1 MKKSEAFHEDNT
13 IMNPNSWLRPEKL
26 PDESKLIPY
35 GWARGGYVCKC
46 SKCDRHHMDA
56 DKRSSS
62 CQECALKLWE
72 KNAKK
77 TDEDRYVERL
87 ENVQRET
94 QTVLMWNE
102 RFITAL
108 LKNGLKLSNKKTKD
122 YHITA
127 PSYQKTE
134 TTALMWPADTYIVEV

>member
-1 MKKSEAFHEDNT
+1 MKSE
-13 IMNPNSWLRPEKL
+13 PNLGPVTVELNEPEYL
-26 PDESKLIPY
+26 ADESRLIPH
-35 GWARGGYVCKC
+35 GWARGSYICKC
-46 SKCDRHHMDA
+46 VTCREYHTNA
-56 DKRSSS
+56 DKRSAS
-62 CQECALKLWE
+62 CQKCALKAWK
-72 KNAKK
+72 KNAKM

-108 LKNGLKLSNKKTKD
+108 LKNGLKLSSVKTKP

-127 PSYQKTE
+127 PIYQKTE